1 MAFNGKILSNV
12 YNINK
17 YTPKDSDSFFVDTN
31 VWFWLTYSKGIP
43 SNRQYLQCY
52 NQFINSALG
61 KNATLFHSG
70 LSLAELAHII
80 EKSEREIHEKVVN
93 KKIGTKDFRHIYSNE
108 RNAAINEI
116 KTSWLQVESLATQ
129 IEISVCEEL
138 TNECV
143 NLMPNNTLDGYDLMI
158 HESMKSSGV
167 LNIITDDGD
176 YTTVDGI
183 NVYTSNAN
191 VLAAAASQNKLAN

>member
-70 LSLAELAHII
+70 LS
-80 EKSEREIHEKVVN
+80 
-93 KKIGTKDFRHIYSNE
+93 
-108 RNAAINEI
+108 
-116 KTSWLQVESLATQ
+116 
-129 IEISVCEEL
+129 
-138 TNECV
+138 
-143 NLMPNNTLDGYDLMI
+143 
-158 HESMKSSGV
+158 
-167 LNIITDDGD
+167 
-176 YTTVDGI
+176 
-183 NVYTSNAN
+183 
-191 VLAAAASQNKLAN
+191 